1 MNRSHPRKWVVRHV
15 TLFIREGIDY
25 EENVRNSWQK
35 RHMTFRF
42 CYHDVD
48 EENVIPKRCR

>member
-35 RHMTFRF
+35 RHMTFR
-42 CYHDVD
+42 YG
-48 EENVIPKRCR
+48 